1 MTMIEI
7 SAADGTAEAWVS
19 RPDDEPRPG
28 VLLFIDAIGL
38 RPEIGRIADRIASW
52 GYVVLAPN
60 LFYRAGTAAELAPH
74 GPLTEPGAREAFFAT
89 VGPRISGLTTE
100 NVVQDIATYRTALRS
115 IDGVGPGPIG
125 VTGYCLGARLAVRAA
140 CLHDDVAACG
150 GFHGGNL
157 VTDADDS
164 PHLGLPNARAA
175 FVLGHGDND
184 QSMGPEAVEALD
196 NALAATGLA
205 HSNEIYPGSAH
216 GYVMSDTSMYDQT
229 GAERHYAELRELLD
243 RALA

>member
-125 VTGYCLGARLAVRAA
+125 VTAYCLGARLAVRAA
-140 CLHDDVAACG
+140 CLH
-150 GFHGGNL
+150 
-157 VTDADDS
+157 DDS